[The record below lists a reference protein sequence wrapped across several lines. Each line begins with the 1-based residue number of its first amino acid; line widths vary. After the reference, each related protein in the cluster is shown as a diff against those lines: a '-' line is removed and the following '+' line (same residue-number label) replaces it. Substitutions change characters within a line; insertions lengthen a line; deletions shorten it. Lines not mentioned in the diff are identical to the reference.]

1 MNINSIK
8 WTYNEWTIDQFQR
21 EAATI
26 DCDPEW
32 QRGNVD
38 TLFHSDGK
46 PSKAQSIIACILA
59 GLDIG
64 EIKLAVYKG
73 KRASVDGGNR
83 KRAILAFLNN
93 KFKLHKKSPWGAKA
107 FGDLTDKERDII
119 RDYRMRVIVYQDIP
133 ARTIGNL
140 FRTTNTVTP
149 VNKQEM
155 RNSYGNDLLAVLIR
169 RTVRMIPE
177 VGNSTHALYETSR
190 GTDDNPTYRLL
201 GFNNARL
208 RMEDQLARIVYM
220 IIKGEKAIP
229 APDNELN
236 DMYDTIGPMWEKNP
250 AEQAKVEKKLK
261 AALDFFLK
269 VANAA
274 KSKRPNGLSIRQFS
288 MLVRLYFHLMETHQ
302 SFKVDNYALFWS
314 GFAKAFVAIEKRRDL
329 VNLACGL
336 DGDRTVGEAFGG
348 YLSFDRPED
357 WKIKATIDWFNEEFD
372 ALNYITVKDP
382 KRCYTAKQ
390 IEDRL
395 IEQDWK
401 DYIDGKPLK
410 LQDAVGAHK
419 IAHTN
424 GGKTSLDNLVV
435 ISAAHNSAMGST
447 DVETY
452 KSWYE
457 RDNRKKAS

>member
-46 PSKAQSIIACILA
+46 PSKAQSIIASILS

-64 EIKLAVYKG
+64 EIKLATYKG

-93 KFKLHKKSPWGAKA
+93 KFKLHKKSPWGQKA
-107 FGDLTDKERDII
+107 FGDLTEEERETV
-119 RDYRMRVIVYQDIP
+119 RNYKMRVIIYDNIP

-155 RNSYGNDLLAVLIR
+155 RNSYGEDPLAVLVR
-169 RTVRMIPE
+169 RTVRVIPE
-177 VGNSTHALYETSR
+177 ISNVTHPLYEISG
-190 GTDDNPTYRLL
+190 GTDEDPYYRWL

-208 RMEDQLARIVYM
+208 RMEDQLARILYLV
-220 IIKGEKAIP
+220 INGEKVRP

-236 DMYDTIGPMWEKNP
+236 HMYDTVGPMWEKNP
-250 AEQAKVEKKLK
+250 LEQAKIEKKLK
-261 AALDFFLK
+261 AALDFFHK
-269 VANAA
+269 VAVAA

-288 MLVRLYFHLMETHQ
+288 MLVRLYFYMTETYQ
-302 SFKVDNYALFWS
+302 SFKVDNYATLWAS
-314 GFAKAFVAIEKRRDL
+314 FAKAFVAIEKRRDL
-329 VNLACGL
+329 VALPGGYDA
-336 DGDRTVGEAFGG
+336 DRTVGEAFGG

-357 WKIKATIDWFNEEFD
+357 WKIRASIDWFLEEFD
-372 ALNYITVKDP
+372 PLNFITVKDP

-395 IEQDWK
+395 IEQDWT

-410 LQDAVGAHK
+410 LEDAVGAHK

-424 GGKTSLDNLVV
+424 GGKTTLDNLVV

-457 RDNRKKAS
+457 RDNRKRAS